1 METSSRILVVTEAWP
16 PTSGGVATSAQR
28 ISTNLAKLGIGITV
42 FTFDSSRPITDPEY
56 QFESM
61 EDEVK
66 VVKFGPFFLKRPN
79 EEIRGLSEK
88 HRAIMR
94 RRIYDAMERTAQ
106 RQTVTGIV
114 SLYVVNAGWLATYLS
129 RSLNVPHILGVRG
142 NDIGRNI
149 FSSDRLAPVS
159 LAVENASAIICV
171 NEHLRQRLLLAFPQ
185 VATKTKVILNG
196 TIGEHSEQP
205 RAHIREDIARQT
217 GWPVTS
223 LWAVF
228 IGTPR
233 EKKGLRNLLEAML
246 SLPENHE
253 LRLLCIG
260 PEPGALEVRVCGAEW
275 KRLKENGRL
284 FCTGQL
290 PRTEA
295 LRLAAGGDIVVMPS
309 VEDGLA
315 NGLLEGMALGLCPV
329 ASDIFSDVLRDGENG
344 FVVQRGNTF
353 ALANALQRAAGD
365 SQLRHDLGGAAQQLA
380 IIRHSPRREAEDYL
394 QVLRGLGI

>member
-1 METSSRILVVTEAWP
+1 MSDSRHILVVSEAWP

-28 ISTNLAKLGIGITV
+28 ISTNLTKLGVGVTV
-42 FTFDSSRPITDPEY
+42 FTFDSLHPITDPEY
-56 QFESM
+56 QLESV
-61 EDEVK
+61 EGDVELVR
-66 VVKFGPFFLKRPN
+66 FGPFFLKRPN

-94 RRIYDAMERTAQ
+94 RRVFDAMEVAAQ
-106 RQTVTGIV
+106 QRSFAGII
-114 SLYVVNAGWLATYLS
+114 SFYVVNAGWLATYLS
-129 RSLNVPHILGVRG
+129 RSLNVPHVLGVRG

-149 FSSDRLAPVS
+149 FASDRLAPVT
-159 LAVENASAIICV
+159 LAVENASSIVCV
-171 NEHLRQRLLLAFPQ
+171 NEHLRRRVLLAFPQ
-185 VATKTKVILNG
+185 VTAKAKVILNG
-196 TIGEHSEQP
+196 TVIEPTEQS
-205 RAHIREDIARQT
+205 RADIREDIARQT

-223 LWAVF
+223 PWAVF

-253 LRLLCIG
+253 LKLLCIG
-260 PEPGALEVRVCGAEW
+260 PEPGPLEVRVCGADW

-329 ASDIFSDVLRDGENG
+329 ASNIFSDVLRDGENG
-344 FVVQRGNTF
+344 LVVQRGNTP
-353 ALANALQRAAGD
+353 ALANAMLRAASD
-365 SQLRHDLGGAAQQLA
+365 SQLRHDLGAAARQLA

>member
-1 METSSRILVVTEAWP
+1 
-16 PTSGGVATSAQR
+16 
-28 ISTNLAKLGIGITV
+28 
-42 FTFDSSRPITDPEY
+42 
-56 QFESM
+56 
-61 EDEVK
+61 
-66 VVKFGPFFLKRPN
+66 
-79 EEIRGLSEK
+79 
-88 HRAIMR
+88 MR
-94 RRIYDAMERTAQ
+94 RRIYDAMEITAQ
-106 RQTVTGIV
+106 KQTVTGIF

-129 RSLNVPHILGVRG
+129 RSLKVPHILGVRG

-159 LAVENASAIICV
+159 LAVDNASAIVCV
-171 NEHLRQRLLLAFPQ
+171 NEHLRRRLLLAFPQ

-196 TIGEHSEQP
+196 TIGEQSEQS
-205 RAHIREDIARQT
+205 RTHIREDIARQT
-217 GWPVTS
+217 GWHTASP
-223 LWAVF
+223 WAVF

-253 LRLLCIG
+253 LKLLCIG
-260 PEPGALEVRVCGAEW
+260 SEPGALEVRVCGSEW
-275 KRLKENGRL
+275 NRLKESGRL

-295 LRLAAGGDIVVMPS
+295 LRLAAGGDIIVMPS

-344 FVVQRGNTF
+344 LVVQRGNTP
-353 ALANALQRAAGD
+353 ALASALQRAASD
-365 SQLRHDLGGAAQQLA
+365 SKLRDKLGAAARQLA
-380 IIRHSPRREAEDYL
+380 ISRHSPRREAEDYL
-394 QVLRGLGI
+394 QVLQGLGI